1 MRYAI
6 ISSKNT
12 GNTGLLS
19 KKVHDVLKGFSESEC
34 LFFGSVAELTDEALT
49 ADRIY
54 VGFWTDKG
62 MCDEVSGHLL
72 SQLKDKEIFLFG
84 SAGFGVDQTYFDGV
98 LDKTKEFIDSS
109 NKVIGQFMCQGKMKQ
124 IVRDKYVG
132 MLETAEA
139 TGDEKTVKTAKMLI
153 NNFDMALSHP
163 NQDDF
168 ENLADTIVKKF
179 Y

>member
-12 GNTGLLS
+12 GNTNLLTE
-19 KKVHDVLKGFSESEC
+19 KVRDVLKGFSESTCTFSGCVQEMT
-34 LFFGSVAELTDEALT
+34 EDALT

-72 SQLKDKEIFLFG
+72 SSLKNKEIFLFG
-84 SAGFGVDQTYFDGV
+84 SAGFGVDQAYFDQV
-98 LDKTKEFIDSS
+98 LDKTKELIDPS
-109 NKVIGQFMCQGKMKQ
+109 NKVIGTFMCQGKMKQ
-124 IVRDKYVG
+124 IVRDKYTE
-132 MLETAEA
+132 MLKGAKA
-139 TGDEKTVKTAKMLI
+139 AGDEKTVKTAEMLI
-153 NNFDMALSHP
+153 KNFDMALSHP
-163 NQDDF
+163 DLNDF
-168 ENLADTIVKKF
+168 ENLADTVIKKF